1 MKFSI
6 FCIRK
11 NFSFFCSCMKM
22 TPGAIED
29 HAISER
35 VPYLES
41 KNFDAGSQ
49 NQNLQTKP
57 QSSKSLKCNIF
68 EDYIS
73 KIVIRLS
80 LFLLV
85 FIFCVSG
92 WRVPAGEGVM
102 GEKSLIVSGDWR
114 QFFREY

>member
-22 TPGAIED
+22 TPGSTEY

-35 VPYLES
+35 VSYSVP

-49 NQNLQTKP
+49 NQKLQTKP
-57 QSSKSLKCNIF
+57 QSSKSLKCKVF

-73 KIVIRLS
+73 KIVIRMS

-92 WRVPAGEGVM
+92 WEVPAGEGVT

>member
-22 TPGAIED
+22 TPGATED

-35 VPYLES
+35 VSYPEP
-41 KNFDAGSQ
+41 KIFDAGSQ
-49 NQNLQTKP
+49 NQKLQYKP

-92 WRVPAGEGVM
+92 WRVPAGEGVT